1 MNPVEIEQAI
11 SELVQRPFDGE
22 EFPYAF
28 LEAFGNN
35 ETTIKRLRSGSTN
48 SSDIG
53 GVLQRNN
60 MHLKVCPKGKLPH
73 AIRELR
79 NSPATRKGKVRFI
92 IAVDG
97 QSICSED
104 LATGEEIILLF
115 GDISD
120 KFGFFLPLAGIDKV
134 QQISENSFDIKATGR
149 LNKLYVELLNN
160 NPEWEPSKNG
170 YDIDL
175 FMARLIF
182 CFFAQDTG
190 IFSGK
195 KLFSTTIDQICKS
208 NPSNAQNVISEIFY
222 TMNIKIEERST
233 KSNSL
238 SHKTIRFPYVNGG
251 LFEGAS
257 DVPKFNRI
265 SLGYLLNIGGLDWQK
280 INPDIF
286 GSMIQAVTDEKER
299 SKLGMHYTSVS
310 NILKVLNPLFLNE
323 LREKLDEAG
332 NNDRKLKNLRTRMAK
347 IRIFDPACGSGNF
360 LVIAYKEIRSIEA
373 QINKRRGEL
382 DRKSDILLD
391 NFRGIEI
398 EPFPAQIARLALN
411 IAQYQCDMEYR
422 GRKDAMDNFL
432 PLDSKN
438 WVFQG
443 DSLIVDWL
451 SLCPPTEVNVQARYD
466 DLFVDNRNNEMIDFK
481 NKGGETYICGNP
493 PYRGAGMATSE
504 QKAALK
510 SIFRGHTNE
519 YRRLDYVAAWFMKA
533 VEYGKSTSASAAFV
547 TTNSLCQGNQVQR
560 LWPLIL
566 QAGYQIS
573 FAHTSFGW
581 KNLASEKANVTV
593 AIVGISMSSSRP
605 KYIYSRTEK
614 DENIVTK
621 VKNIS
626 PYLISGDNIVVKEV
640 QRTPNDRSL
649 MVRGDTAAD
658 GGGLILSKDE
668 MEEIVLKDNN
678 AIKYIRPY
686 VGAADFVRGEKR
698 FCIWICDEEYRDAKK
713 IEDFLNRFQRVS
725 EFRSSSSK
733 DATKAASE
741 FPYRFTEI
749 NSSSVDSNALI
760 VPRVTSERREFIQ
773 AGLFPEA
780 PIVNSSAFVIYG
792 SPMYNLAII
801 SSKLHRVWIS
811 TVCGKLKTDIRYS
824 NTLGWNTFPLPIFTD
839 KMIDDLGRCAEAII
853 LERESHFPMTIS
865 ELYTPNRMPERLK
878 EVHDYCDETIERI
891 FIGRKFKNDTER
903 LTKLFE
909 LYSESVSNGISDL

>member
-1 MNPVEIEQAI
+1 MNPVEIEEAI
-11 SELVQRPFDGE
+11 SELVKCPFDGE

-28 LEAFGNN
+28 LEAFGNS

-60 MHLKVCPKGKLPH
+60 LHLKVCPRGKLH
-73 AIRELR
+73 QEIRTLR

-92 IAVDG
+92 VAVDG

-104 LATGEEIILLF
+104 LATGEEIIF
-115 GDISD
+115 SFQEISD

-149 LNKLYVELLNN
+149 LTKLYLELLNN
-160 NPEWEPSKNG
+160 NPEWEPSKET

-190 IFSGK
+190 IFSGT
-195 KLFSTTIDQICKS
+195 KLFSTTVDQICKS
-208 NPSNAQNVISEIFY
+208 NPSIAQDVLSEIFC
-222 TMNIKIEERST
+222 TMNTNVEKRSV
-233 KSNSL
+233 KSRFLPHS
-238 SHKTIRFPYVNGG
+238 TIQFPYVNGG

-310 NILKVLNPLFLNE
+310 NILKVLNPLFLDE

-332 NNDRKLKNLRTRMAK
+332 NNGRKLQNLRARMAK

-373 QINKRRGEL
+373 EINKRRGEL

-443 DSLIVDWL
+443 DSLTVDWL
-451 SLCPPTEVNVQARYD
+451 SLCPPTEVNVQAKYD

-481 NKGGETYICGNP
+481 NQGGETYICGNP
-493 PYRGAGMATSE
+493 PYRGAGMATPT

-510 SIFRGHTNE
+510 SIFKGYTNE

-533 VEYGKSTSASAAFV
+533 ADYGKWTSASAAFV

-573 FAHTSFGW
+573 FAHTSFSW
-581 KNLASEKANVTV
+581 KNLASEKASVTV
-593 AIVGISMSSSRP
+593 AIVGISMSSNRP

-614 DENIVTK
+614 GEDIVTK

-626 PYLISGDNIVVKEV
+626 PYLISGEDVVVKEI

-658 GGGLILSKDE
+658 GGGLILSKAE
-668 MEEIVLKDNN
+668 MEEIVSRDER

-686 VGAADFVRGEKR
+686 VGAADYVRGEKR
-698 FCIWICDEEYRDAKK
+698 FCIWICDEDYDDARN
-713 IEDFLNRFQRVS
+713 IEDFLRRFEYVS
-725 EFRSSSSK
+725 EFRSSSKK
-733 DATKAASE
+733 DATRAASE
-741 FPYRFTEI
+741 FPYKFTEI
-749 NSSSVDSNALI
+749 NSSSVESNALI

-773 AGLFPEA
+773 AGLFSEA

-792 SPMYNLAII
+792 APMYNLAVI

-811 TVCGKLKTDIRYS
+811 TVCGKLKTDLRYS

-839 KMIDDLGRCAEAII
+839 KMIDDLGRCAEEIL
-853 LERESHFPMTIS
+853 LEREYHFPMTIL
-865 ELYTPNRMPERLK
+865 ELYAPDKMPGRLR
-878 EVHDYCDETIERI
+878 EVHEYCDEVVERI
-891 FIGRKFKNDTER
+891 YIGRKFKNDTER

-909 LYSESVSNGISDL
+909 LYSESLTNRMSDL